1 MQKSLDETLN
11 ERRVISV
18 IVMNESSVLSR
29 ITALFAGRGYNIE
42 SLTVA
47 PIPNSDMSHV
57 TIATNGSTR
66 VIEQIT
72 KQLHKLIPV
81 YKVIEHEEMIEK
93 EMVLAKF
100 PIGESLADISV
111 LASAYNGGI
120 ANVGKDMIIVMV
132 TDEPKRIKHFIEAA
146 QRYNPC
152 EIVRGGVVA
161 IER

>member
-1 MQKSLDETLN
+1 MAQVID

-18 IVMNESSVLSR
+18 IVLNESSVLAR
-29 ITALFAGRGYNIE
+29 ITSLFAGRGYNIE

-47 PIPNSDMSHV
+47 PIPNTQMSHI
-57 TIATNGSTR
+57 TIATNSSARTM
-66 VIEQIT
+66 EQIS

-100 PIGESLADISV
+100 PIQENLADISV
-111 LASAYNGGI
+111 LASAYNGGVV
-120 ANVGKDMIIVMV
+120 NVGKEMIIVMV
-132 TDEPKRIKHFIEAA
+132 ADEPKRIKHFIEASE
-146 QRYNPC
+146 RYNPC

>member
-1 MQKSLDETLN
+1 MAKTITK

-18 IVMNESSVLSR
+18 VVMNESSVLAR
-29 ITALFAGRGYNIE
+29 VTALFAARGYNIA

-47 PIPNSDMSHV
+47 PIPNSDMSHI
-57 TIATNGSTR
+57 TIETKGG
-66 VIEQIT
+66 VKVMEQIT

-81 YKVIEHEEMIEK
+81 YKVIEHDEMVEK

-100 PIGESLADISV
+100 PIAENLSDIAA
-111 LASAYNGGI
+111 LCAAYNGGI
-120 ANVGKDMIIVMV
+120 VNVGPEMV
-132 TDEPKRIKHFIEAA
+132 IAQVADEPKRVKHFIEAA

-152 EIVRGGVVA
+152 EIVRSGVVA

>member
-1 MQKSLDETLN
+1 M
-11 ERRVISV
+11 
-18 IVMNESSVLSR
+18 IVLNESSVLAR

-47 PIPNSDMSHV
+47 PIPNSDMSHI
-57 TIATNGSTR
+57 TIATNGSAR
-66 VIEQIT
+66 VMEQIT

-81 YKVIEHEEMIEK
+81 YKVVEHEEMVEK

-100 PIGESLADISV
+100 PIGEHLSDIGA
-111 LASAYNGGI
+111 LCAAYNGGI
-120 ANVGKDMIIVMV
+120 VNVGKEMIIAMV
-132 TDEPKRIKHFIEAA
+132 ADEPQRIKHFIEAA